1 MALERQIRSKRQRS
15 AVCRQAAAADA
26 EQRPALLAEAEALAR
41 SAHRIGSKMRR
52 IRDLYHAA
60 VMRLVVPKDV
70 QRPVVVIPYY
80 HRAARSGLPARTRLL
95 MGALGARVRARTRMT
110 RGWRHGHGGFV
121 RARHGAAVARTRVC
135 VCVCLCARESQGGPL
150 HVDGHARPRPP
161 LASGARAPPPP
172 ARRHAAAVRAHP
184 RPSAAPGR
192 CGLPCFRALQH
203 EGKSRPSL
211 VRGVVL
217 ARTQCVLVLCV
228 APAHRWGTVARGT
241 VRALF
246 ARVPRPPTGVDQ
258 ARGRGSSVW
267 GCGALV

>member
-110 RGWRHGHGGFV
+110 RGWRHGRGGLCVRATGRRSRAHACVCVSV
-121 RARHGAAVARTRVC
+121 RARVAGRPVARGWPRAPTAAAGQRCAGAAATGPQACRCCSSASAAECCARAVWSSMFPSTTARRQVAAVARSGRRA
-135 VCVCLCARESQGGPL
+135 CARSVSWCYAL
-150 HVDGHARPRPP
+150 
-161 LASGARAPPPP
+161 PPPTDGAQWHEAPCAHCSLACP
-172 ARRHAAAVRAHP
+172 APH
-184 RPSAAPGR
+184 
-192 CGLPCFRALQH
+192 
-203 EGKSRPSL
+203 
-211 VRGVVL
+211 
-217 ARTQCVLVLCV
+217 
-228 APAHRWGTVARGT
+228 
-241 VRALF
+241 
-246 ARVPRPPTGVDQ
+246 
-258 ARGRGSSVW
+258 
-267 GCGALV
+267 GC